1 MSQMTIE
8 SYSVGFR
15 EFHLVQQIPRMYYA
29 ILLYTLLNWKERDMS
44 HIALHTDRFVSSLH
58 KDLGPK
64 ALMGAASSDPEFGVF
79 SSS

>member
-1 MSQMTIE
+1 
-8 SYSVGFR
+8 
-15 EFHLVQQIPRMYYA
+15 
-29 ILLYTLLNWKERDMS
+29 MS